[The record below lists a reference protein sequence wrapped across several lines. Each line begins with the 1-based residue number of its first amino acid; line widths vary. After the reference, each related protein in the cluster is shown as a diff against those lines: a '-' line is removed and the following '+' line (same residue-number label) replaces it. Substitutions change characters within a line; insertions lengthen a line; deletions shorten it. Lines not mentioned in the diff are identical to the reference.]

1 MKPSAICLTLALG
14 LTPGLFRAQKN
25 IPNTTM
31 EVTMSNNEKNKEAVR
46 LLFEEVFN
54 KGRMELLKDLVAE
67 DYTGARGEKGIGP
80 LQEQIKGLRTAFPD
94 IHYQLE
100 DLVSADDKV
109 TVRWTWKGTH
119 MGPFR
124 NYPATGKSITNEGMA
139 IYDCRDGKV
148 KGVHIQTDQLGFLQQ
163 LGVVPAN
170 PGAAASTEA
179 PRFIDK
185 FFIPAAGIAEFHERM
200 KINRDF
206 LRTLPG
212 FIKDVA
218 YEHPDDKGNLICI
231 TVAEWASMDA
241 LNKAKEA
248 VQAEYK
254 KEGFNPAEMF
264 QRLNISMDRGIYSEV
279 RN

>member
-1 MKPSAICLTLALG
+1 
-14 LTPGLFRAQKN
+14 
-25 IPNTTM
+25 
-31 EVTMSNNEKNKEAVR
+31 MSNNEKNKEAVR

-80 LQEQIKGLRTAFPD
+80 LLEQIKGLRTAFPD

-163 LGVVPAN
+163 LGVVPIN
-170 PGAAASTEA
+170 PGAVASTEA

-185 FFIPAAGIAEFHERM
+185 FFIPAAGIAEFHQRM

-212 FIKDVA
+212 FIKDAA